1 MSYSDLR
8 QRRIVQVSEN
18 CPKCGRDWLDE
29 EEFVNLRTGET
40 LKGGVPEGVMIKCFQ
55 CGHSHKAGV
64 GGSPRRRGGLKDNY
78 ERRDHFTFTKAN
90 GEDHTNFAMA
100 PALERMGVKLPKDFS
115 GSSDQLASTLQMSH
129 KELARVW
136 RMSEDKLRQLG
147 AIRITH

>member
-1 MSYSDLR
+1 MSGSELK
-8 QRRIVQVSEN
+8 QRRIVAVSEN

-29 EEFVNLRTGET
+29 VEFVNLRTGET
-40 LKGGVPEGVMIKCFQ
+40 AKGGVPEGARLKCFQ
-55 CGHSHKAGV
+55 CGFTHTV
-64 GGSPRRRGGLKDNY
+64 REGGSGRRRGGLKDNY

-90 GEDHTNFAMA
+90 GEDHTNFAIA

-147 AIRITH
+147 TIRITR